1 MHFDILVNEEQKDE
15 NQIFKY
21 GKTYLKSRMQDG
33 QQLTS
38 KECNFCHIDQASD
51 DVEQQILKNGFFIIE
66 MENCV

>member
-51 DVEQQILKNGFFIIE
+51 DVEQQILKNGFFEVGI
-66 MENCV
+66 